1 MPGCFGLEDDSILV
15 YFHIWI
21 YVMHLNL
28 IRREDSMPDIVIEQ
42 STFERLQR
50 HARPLVDTTDAVVN
64 RALDALEHREGSTAC
79 GESAG
84 IAERSIDP
92 RRLPNL
98 THTRVLDASLDGESI
113 AKPNWN
119 RLLDQA
125 LVLAKERLGAR
136 GKLMK
141 LCPARIVRGRKEDE
155 GYHYLAEINVS
166 VQGLNANGACEALV
180 ATVQGL
186 EIALEVGFRWRPME
200 GAAYPGERARLR
212 V

>member
-1 MPGCFGLEDDSILV
+1 
-15 YFHIWI
+15 
-21 YVMHLNL
+21 
-28 IRREDSMPDIVIEQ
+28 MPDIVIEQ

-50 HARPLVDTTDAVVN
+50 HAKPLVDTSDTVVN

-79 GESAG
+79 GEGAG
-84 IAERSIDP
+84 TAERSIDP

-113 AKPNWN
+113 ANPNWN
-119 RLLDQA
+119 KLLNRA
-125 LVLAKERLGAR
+125 LVLAKKRLGTR

-155 GYHYLAEINVS
+155 GYGYRYLAEIDVS